1 MNGRHKWDGTISER
15 DFLEACRT
23 FPQRW
28 SEADPSN
35 PPWMWVSHPVV
46 SGFAQEIGYLALEN
60 VCHQKSIENLLL
72 TGLDGCSSD
81 EDPGID
87 GATLVKNPDSRTHL
101 YDYHILYSFSYNV
114 PMLYFRGYQYD
125 GQQLQLEEI
134 MADFSLSSSIG
145 SLTESTWTF
154 ITTEDHPFLHRPW
167 HMLHPCATRDW
178 MSLLFSDSSP
188 LLDCRQT
195 VIQKHYLPSWLSVV
209 GQVVGLKIPLGLH
222 AHVNIP
228 SLTMKDL

>member
-154 ITTEDHPFLHRPW
+154 ITTE
-167 HMLHPCATRDW
+167 
-178 MSLLFSDSSP
+178 
-188 LLDCRQT
+188 
-195 VIQKHYLPSWLSVV
+195 
-209 GQVVGLKIPLGLH
+209 VVGLKIPLGLH